1 LAGGVTRL
9 VRIQLGVSELG
20 LNVDSDKEIQPSL
33 FSADLSTVDVKVADS
48 IFSELLL
55 LRGLVRAD
63 PKLSG

>member
-1 LAGGVTRL
+1 MAGGVTRL